1 MDATPPSGAAGAV
14 DRDGVPYPILINDRV
29 RAELT
34 RRRLALGKS
43 PHALAVSG
51 LIAKQTIV
59 SIERGTHS
67 PTVRTLAVLCQRLGT
82 TVEAVIVAA
91 SRATGRLVFWSN
103 AETGFSAAI
112 AASAPRF
119 WPENADLDSHDG
131 SSV

>member
-1 MDATPPSGAAGAV
+1 MTTASADEAGRVPAEVPDGVQTPPPRIVLPGPGPEIQAYSQ
-14 DRDGVPYPILINDRV
+14 RLNDCV

-91 SRATGRLVFWSN
+91 SRRDPLDGTASLLV
-103 AETGFSAAI
+103 
-112 AASAPRF
+112 
-119 WPENADLDSHDG
+119 
-131 SSV
+131 